1 MQNESAEAG
10 DIPPGNVATSILTAP
25 PNDSSDPPRT
35 RPRSRRMTKA
45 KRRNLRLGL
54 MFISPWIVGLVV
66 FIGYPVVYSI
76 SLSFTRYSGMGAPTW
91 VGAQN
96 YITALTDPLVSK
108 AASNTLFYAM
118 IAVPLALVIALVLAI
133 AMNQN
138 VREVALYRT
147 IFYAPSLI
155 PAFAMSFIFIV
166 FLNPQFGVFNQ
177 IMNVFNEG
185 NVNLLGDPTG
195 VKIAIVLIT
204 QFGAGNA
211 ALIFLAGLRNVPKTL
226 YEAARVDGAGPLR
239 QFFSIT
245 LPLLSP
251 VILFNLITGVSG
263 ALQVFTEAYV
273 ITNGTGD
280 PDAGA
285 LFYMMYL
292 YRNAFGF
299 AELGYASALAV
310 LLFLVGLGLALAIFR
325 FSRRLVNYDVEAS

>member
-1 MQNESAEAG
+1 MQNESTEAG
-10 DIPPGNVATSILTAP
+10 DIPPGNSPTSLRTVAPGDAAGPPHAP
-25 PNDSSDPPRT
+25 PRA
-35 RPRSRRMTKA
+35 RRRSKA

-76 SLSFTRYSGMGAPTW
+76 SLSFTRYSGMGAPSW
-91 VGAQN
+91 VGFQN
-96 YITALTDPLVSK
+96 YATAFNDPLVSK
-108 AASNTLFYAM
+108 AASNTLFYA
-118 IAVPLALVIALVLAI
+118 ILAVPLTLVIALVLAI

-147 IFYAPSLI
+147 LFYAPSLI

-177 IMNVFNEG
+177 ILDVFSGE

-195 VKIAIVLIT
+195 VKIAIVMIT

-239 QFFSIT
+239 QFFTIT

-251 VILFNLITGVSG
+251 VILFNLITGISG

-273 ITNGTGD
+273 ITDGTGD

-310 LLFLVGLGLALAIFR
+310 LLFLVGLVLALVIFR
-325 FSRRLVNYDVEAS
+325 FSSRLVNYDVEAS

>member
-1 MQNESAEAG
+1 
-10 DIPPGNVATSILTAP
+10 
-25 PNDSSDPPRT
+25 
-35 RPRSRRMTKA
+35 MTKA

-76 SLSFTRYSGMGAPTW
+76 ALSFTRYSGMGAPTW

-96 YITALTDPLVSK
+96 YITAFTDPLVAK

-195 VKIAIVLIT
+195 VKIAIVMIT

-239 QFFSIT
+239 QFFTIT

-310 LLFLVGLGLALAIFR
+310 LLFLVGLGLALTIFR